1 MHLIAA
7 LYIRFAS
14 HSYFLVLPLDFHSA
28 SSTTDVFIQ
37 PMHMRNMD
45 FTLPVRNRKD
55 LNRAAAA
62 AQVQA
67 LRAGAGLLGPPH
79 RRRTASSSDLDFES
93 AFFDKRPLSPDP
105 YLRDVG
111 DALFSRQAAT
121 QSSYRNSAYASA
133 APPGYQ
139 RLPLRAAA
147 QNLAGALHHA
157 VDYCEPFERSFA
169 SEMKAIERYASPKV
183 IEVLWTQK
191 MDWNGQYP
199 KPPKGVKAPP
209 PPIIETFAGTK
220 SKLHKGLADMRVAI
234 AAQSQ
239 RMGFPSSSDAGE
251 GFARRGEKGVGKEVR
266 ERADELKLVLRKL
279 ALSCQAI
286 VEMLDAVRTTRSR
299 MPALVKELI
308 STENLLIDNQ
318 ELWAAEP
325 RRATTRET
333 EAEEEGPCFD

>member
-1 MHLIAA
+1 
-7 LYIRFAS
+7 
-14 HSYFLVLPLDFHSA
+14 
-28 SSTTDVFIQ
+28 
-37 PMHMRNMD
+37 MD

-79 RRRTASSSDLDFES
+79 RRRTASSSDLDF
-93 AFFDKRPLSPDP
+93 D
-105 YLRDVG
+105 
-111 DALFSRQAAT
+111 RQAAT

-169 SEMKAIERYASPKV
+169 SEMKAIERYASPKSSRY
-183 IEVLWTQK
+183 LPQA
-191 MDWNGQYP
+191 
-199 KPPKGVKAPP
+199 PKGVKAPP

-251 GFARRGEKGVGKEVR
+251 GFARRGEKGWG
-266 ERADELKLVLRKL
+266 
-279 ALSCQAI
+279 
-286 VEMLDAVRTTRSR
+286 
-299 MPALVKELI
+299 
-308 STENLLIDNQ
+308 
-318 ELWAAEP
+318 
-325 RRATTRET
+325 RR
-333 EAEEEGPCFD
+333 